1 MVAFIQNLGMWNVLI
16 ILIVALLLFGNRLPE
31 VARSFGRSINEFK
44 RGMREIEDDIDDD
57 EKRKPREKL
66 DRPPVDRASE
76 SRERQREKESV
87 PRDDD

>member
-44 RGMREIEDDIDDD
+44 RGMRDIEDDIDDD

-66 DRPPVDRASE
+66 ERPPVDRAAE